1 MMKKLLS
8 IIMCALMLV
17 SALAS
22 CAPAK
27 SDSQSS
33 SADETAKYTAYL
45 DEHLESTP
53 ERKPASLVIE
63 TAENSEAYGVDMT
76 AFSDDGYL
84 TRAEYGEV
92 VILGKTG
99 TGLDRA
105 VRDYVKNGNPDDYF
119 TVYGE
124 GYRVKKLTI
133 AGNDI
138 SEYAVIRDDNAD
150 ECNTFASSELVS
162 YIEKTCG
169 AVLPEYTASEYAA
182 ASDKPTR
189 TITLTVDYP
198 ALGDEAFR
206 IEIGGDGNIT
216 IAGGR
221 YRGGGYRVSAGAR
234 L

>member
-1 MMKKLLS
+1 MKKLLS
-8 IIMCALMLV
+8 IIMCALMLIA
-17 SALAS
+17 ALAS

-33 SADETAKYTAYL
+33 SGDETAKYTAYL
-45 DEHLESTP
+45 EERLEDAP
-53 ERKPASLVIE
+53 GKKPASLVIE

-92 VILGKTG
+92 VILGKTDA
-99 TGLDRA
+99 GLDRA
-105 VRDYVKNGNPDDYF
+105 VRDYVKNGNPNDYF

-124 GYRVKKLTI
+124 GYRVKKLTV

-182 ASDKPTR
+182 ASDKPQR

-221 YRGGGYRVSAGAR
+221 YRGGGYRVSAGAC
-234 L
+234 